1 MPEEPFPPPGPG
13 AEEPRGPALPAG
25 RNGPQDRTPAAAPG
39 TGTSG
44 PAGPPPAGPDD
55 GWDEPPADQPE
66 EPQQGLFVCLPAENM
81 ELGRFGGDD
90 ERPPMAPGPL
100 LAMVAA
106 AVAGG
111 DGAGLAQVP
120 PLGRLTGRAGGGR
133 RGRRISARRFTY
145 MR

>member
-13 AEEPRGPALPAG
+13 AEEPQGPALPAG
-25 RNGPQDRTPAAAPG
+25 RNGPQNHTPAAAFG
-39 TGTSG
+39 TGTS
-44 PAGPPPAGPDD
+44 APDD
-55 GWDEPPADQPE
+55 GCDEPPPDEPQ
-66 EPQQGLFVCLPAENM
+66 EPQQGLFVCLPAENL
-81 ELGRFGGDD
+81 ELARFGGDD